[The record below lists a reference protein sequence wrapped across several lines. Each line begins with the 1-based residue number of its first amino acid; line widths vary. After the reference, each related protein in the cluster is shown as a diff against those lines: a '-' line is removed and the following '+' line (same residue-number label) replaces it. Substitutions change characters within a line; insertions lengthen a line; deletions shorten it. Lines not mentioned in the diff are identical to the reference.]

1 MHEFA
6 GDFSEILTNCHILMN
21 GAILVEGGLR
31 KIKPHQGRMEKKQH
45 QPENPEA
52 EKELNPSETMEA
64 AAEATAAEEQQV
76 SELEKLRAEAAD
88 WKDKYVRQ
96 YAEFENFRARSS
108 REKLALIS
116 TASEGLMK
124 DLLPVLD
131 DFERSL
137 KAMETAA
144 DVQSLRE
151 GVELV
156 FHKFTGILQ
165 QKGLKPMEAIGK
177 PFDADFHEAITQ
189 FPAPDPSQKGLVM
202 DEVEKGYSLNDKTIR
217 FAKVIIGA

>member
-1 MHEFA
+1 
-6 GDFSEILTNCHILMN
+6 
-21 GAILVEGGLR
+21 
-31 KIKPHQGRMEKKQH
+31 MEKKQNPAGN
-45 QPENPEA
+45 PENEMENEMSTHSDANENLSDEA
-52 EKELNPSETMEA
+52 
-64 AAEATAAEEQQV
+64 ATAAESSDSETIEQ
-76 SELEKLRAEAAD
+76 SEGEKLRAEAAD
-88 WKDKYVRQ
+88 WKDKYLRL
-96 YAEFENFRARSS
+96 YAEFENFRSRTS
-108 REKLALIS
+108 REKVALIS

-137 KAMETAA
+137 IAMETAA

-165 QKGLKPMEAIGK
+165 QKGLKAMESVGK

-202 DEVEKGYSLNDKTIR
+202 DEVEKGYSLHDKTIR
-217 FAKVIIGA
+217 FAKVVIGA

>member
-1 MHEFA
+1 MA
-6 GDFSEILTNCHILMN
+6 QSLLKGRSDEIYPPNR
-21 GAILVEGGLR
+21 E
-31 KIKPHQGRMEKKQH
+31 MEKEQN
-45 QPENPEA
+45 PGENTAFENDQEHSSQSQSAEQVSAEA
-52 EKELNPSETMEA
+52 ETLSEETKE
-64 AAEATAAEEQQV
+64 Q
-76 SELEKLRAEAAD
+76 SELDKLRAEAAD
-88 WKDKYVRQ
+88 WKDKYVRL
-96 YAEFENFRARSS
+96 YAEFENFRTRTSK
-108 REKLALIS
+108 EKVVLIS

-156 FHKFTGILQ
+156 FHKFSGILQ
-165 QKGLKPMEAIGK
+165 QKGLKAMEAVGK

-189 FPAPDPSQKGLVM
+189 FPAPDPSQKGLVI
-202 DEVEKGYSLNDKTIR
+202 DEVEKGYSLHDKTIR

>member
-1 MHEFA
+1 M
-6 GDFSEILTNCHILMN
+6 
-21 GAILVEGGLR
+21 
-31 KIKPHQGRMEKKQH
+31 Q
-45 QPENPEA
+45 
-52 EKELNPSETMEA
+52 NPSGKADSENEKDMSTTTEANETVSDET
-64 AAEATAAEEQQV
+64 ATAAESSGTETNEQ
-76 SELEKLRAEAAD
+76 SENEKLRAEAAD
-88 WKDKYVRQ
+88 WKDKYLRL
-96 YAEFENFRARSS
+96 YAEFENFRSRTS
-108 REKLALIS
+108 REKVALIS

-151 GVELV
+151 GVDLV

-165 QKGLKPMEAIGK
+165 QKGLKAMESVGK

-189 FPAPDPSQKGLVM
+189 FPAPDPSQKGLIIE
-202 DEVEKGYSLNDKTIR
+202 EVEKGYSLHEKTIR
-217 FAKVIIGA
+217 FAKVVIGA

>member
-1 MHEFA
+1 
-6 GDFSEILTNCHILMN
+6 
-21 GAILVEGGLR
+21 
-31 KIKPHQGRMEKKQH
+31 MEKKQNSA
-45 QPENPEA
+45 ENPVA
-52 EKELNPSETMEA
+52 ETDKELKTDAAHAESIPGEPEA
-64 AAEATAAEEQQV
+64 AAGNQAEETKEQ
-76 SELEKLRAEAAD
+76 SENDKLRAEASD
-88 WKDKYVRQ
+88 WKDKYLRL
-96 YAEFENFRARSS
+96 YAEFENFRARTS
-108 REKLALIS
+108 REKIALIS

-137 KAMETAA
+137 KAMESAA

-165 QKGLKPMEAIGK
+165 QKGLKPMEAVGK

-202 DEVEKGYSLNDKTIR
+202 DEVEKGYSLHDKTIR
-217 FAKVIIGA
+217 FAKVVIGA

>member
-1 MHEFA
+1 
-6 GDFSEILTNCHILMN
+6 
-21 GAILVEGGLR
+21 
-31 KIKPHQGRMEKKQH
+31 MEKNQNSAGN
-45 QPENPEA
+45 PLAENEN
-52 EKELNPSETMEA
+52 EVNPVSEESK
-64 AAEATAAEEQQV
+64 EQQPNEETDATEETKEQ
-76 SELEKLRAEAAD
+76 SENDRLRAEAAD
-88 WKDKYVRQ
+88 WKDKYLRL
-96 YAEFENFRARSS
+96 YAEFENFRTRTS
-108 REKLALIS
+108 REKVALIS

-165 QKGLKPMEAIGK
+165 QKGLKAMESIGK

-189 FPAPDPSQKGLVM
+189 FPATDPSQKGLVM
-202 DEVEKGYSLNDKTIR
+202 DEVEKGYSLHDKTIR
-217 FAKVIIGA
+217 FAKVVIGA

>member
-1 MHEFA
+1 
-6 GDFSEILTNCHILMN
+6 
-21 GAILVEGGLR
+21 
-31 KIKPHQGRMEKKQH
+31 MEKKQN
-45 QPENPEA
+45 PAGKSAGEN
-52 EKELNPSETMEA
+52 EKEISTMTEANETLSEE
-64 AAEATAAEEQQV
+64 TAASADSSGAETNEQ
-76 SELEKLRAEAAD
+76 SENDKLRAEAAD
-88 WKDKYVRQ
+88 WKDKYLRL
-96 YAEFENFRARSS
+96 YAEFENFRSRTS
-108 REKLALIS
+108 REKVALIS

-165 QKGLKPMEAIGK
+165 QKGLKAMESVGK

-202 DEVEKGYSLNDKTIR
+202 DEVEKGYSLHDKTIR
-217 FAKVIIGA
+217 FAKVVIGA

>member
-1 MHEFA
+1 
-6 GDFSEILTNCHILMN
+6 
-21 GAILVEGGLR
+21 
-31 KIKPHQGRMEKKQH
+31 MEKMQ
-45 QPENPEA
+45 NPAGKTDSDNEKDMSTYTEA
-52 EKELNPSETMEA
+52 NETVSEETA
-64 AAEATAAEEQQV
+64 SAAESSGTETNEQ
-76 SELEKLRAEAAD
+76 SENEKLRAEAAD
-88 WKDKYVRQ
+88 WKDKYLRL
-96 YAEFENFRARSS
+96 YAEFENFRSRTS
-108 REKLALIS
+108 REKVALIS

-151 GVELV
+151 GVDLV

-165 QKGLKPMEAIGK
+165 QKGLKAMESVGK

-189 FPAPDPSQKGLVM
+189 FPAPDSSQKGLVIE
-202 DEVEKGYSLNDKTIR
+202 EVEKGYSLHEKTIR
-217 FAKVIIGA
+217 FAKVVIGA

>member
-1 MHEFA
+1 M
-6 GDFSEILTNCHILMN
+6 
-21 GAILVEGGLR
+21 
-31 KIKPHQGRMEKKQH
+31 
-45 QPENPEA
+45 ENPEENPLA
-52 EKELNPSETMEA
+52 ENEINPNGAAGEPGNGLEDSAAASEVVSEETKEQSETDR
-64 AAEATAAEEQQV
+64 
-76 SELEKLRAEAAD
+76 LRAEAAD
-88 WKDKYVRQ
+88 WKDKYVRI
-96 YAEFENFRARSS
+96 YAEFENFRSRTS
-108 REKLALIS
+108 REKIALIS
-116 TASEGLMK
+116 TATEGLMK

-137 KAMETAA
+137 RAMETAA

-165 QKGLKPMEAIGK
+165 QKGLKPMESLGK

-202 DEVEKGYSLNDKTIR
+202 DEVEKGYSLHDKTIR
-217 FAKVIIGA
+217 FAKVVIGA

>member
-1 MHEFA
+1 
-6 GDFSEILTNCHILMN
+6 
-21 GAILVEGGLR
+21 
-31 KIKPHQGRMEKKQH
+31 MEKKQN
-45 QPENPEA
+45 PAGKSAGEN
-52 EKELNPSETMEA
+52 EKEISTMTEANETLSEE
-64 AAEATAAEEQQV
+64 TAASADSSGAETNEQ
-76 SELEKLRAEAAD
+76 SENDKLRAEAAD
-88 WKDKYVRQ
+88 WKDKYLRL
-96 YAEFENFRARSS
+96 YAEFENFRSRTS
-108 REKLALIS
+108 REKVALIS

-165 QKGLKPMEAIGK
+165 QKGLKAMEAVGK

-189 FPAPDPSQKGLVM
+189 FPAPDPSQKGLVL
-202 DEVEKGYSLNDKTIR
+202 DEVEKGYSLHDKTIR
-217 FAKVIIGA
+217 FAKVVIGA